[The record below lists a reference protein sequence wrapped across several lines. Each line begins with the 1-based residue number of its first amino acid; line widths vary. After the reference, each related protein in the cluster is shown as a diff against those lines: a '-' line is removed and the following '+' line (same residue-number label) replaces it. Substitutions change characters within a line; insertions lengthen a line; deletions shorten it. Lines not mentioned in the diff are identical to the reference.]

1 MYRVLGLAHATIHH
15 DMTRLRARL
24 ADQSGQGTVEYVG
37 LLVLI
42 GGLIGAVA
50 MIKFDGK
57 DVASAIVN
65 RLKDAIDTA
74 GKGK

>member
-1 MYRVLGLAHATIHH
+1 MYRLVGLAHATIHH

-24 ADQSGQGTVEYVG
+24 ADEAGQGTVEYVG

-57 DVASAIVN
+57 DVATSIVT